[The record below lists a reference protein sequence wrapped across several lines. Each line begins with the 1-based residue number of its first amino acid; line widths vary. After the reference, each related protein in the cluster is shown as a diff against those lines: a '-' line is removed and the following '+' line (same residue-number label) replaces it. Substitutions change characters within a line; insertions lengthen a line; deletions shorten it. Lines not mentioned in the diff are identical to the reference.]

1 MRSEFQPGG
10 RDAGGGQDRKRT
22 FIEEARRAQI
32 VKAAIAVI
40 AEHGY
45 EAASLAR
52 IARHAGISKGVI
64 SYHFSGKDELMHQV
78 VVHVYTRIAE
88 HMAPRV
94 DAEPDPSAKLRRHVL
109 AVAEYMRGHREQLM
123 ALGGVFA
130 NARTPEGEPEYGFAG
145 NEPIYAAL
153 EELFAEGQDSGA
165 FRGFDRR
172 VMAVTLQG
180 AVDAMFGY
188 WAAHPEHDLEAHA
201 HETAE
206 LFDRATR
213 A

>member
-1 MRSEFQPGG
+1 MRSETEPGG
-10 RDAGGGQDRKRT
+10 QQAAGEQGKKRT

-32 VKAAIAVI
+32 VQAAIGAI

-64 SYHFSGKDELMHQV
+64 SYHFTGKDELMHQV

-88 HMAPRV
+88 HMAPRL
-94 DAEPDPSAKLRRHVL
+94 DAAPGPSAKVRTYVL
-109 AVAEYMRGHREQLM
+109 AVADYMRENREQLM
-123 ALGGVFA
+123 ALGGIFA
-130 NARTPEGEPEYGFAG
+130 GARSPEGEPEYGFAG
-145 NEPIYAAL
+145 NEPIYTAL
-153 EELFAEGQDSGA
+153 EEMLREGHDSGA
-165 FRGFDRR
+165 FREFDRR
-172 VMAVTLQG
+172 VMAVTMQG
-180 AVDAMFGY
+180 AIDAMFGY
-188 WAAHPEHDLEAHA
+188 WAATPDHDLENHA
-201 HETAE
+201 REVAE